1 MKNENTRNEL
11 INPARKLFVNLREQ
25 EKRKKKAKGK
35 IRIKLIVLIFLE
47 KQKYFFLK
55 CI

>member
-35 IRIKLIVLIFLE
+35 IRIKFIIVTFSEEHLMI
-47 KQKYFFLK
+47 
-55 CI
+55 